1 MRVPRDPDRSGL
13 SRWSCRCSGKI
24 TTELRRGVYPA
35 YVRSARTYRDPQYKR
50 WTCLLRFDVLNETLT
65 RTIAHV
71 PFWLN
76 LGDYDRPNAS
86 RRGRY
91 FAEWCHANGGPPRR
105 RDRLSDRVFCRR
117 MTSVEVGDT
126 LGPAP
131 YSVVRRILV
140 WENRSVLTIWFRV
153 HKSIS
158 QPVKGRARESHARE
172 KVAMKRL
179 SQVSPTWR
187 KSSLPGRWVHTQ
199 STQGGRDLQVT
210 ARKGIVGI
218 YKSSRSVD

>member
-117 MTSVEVGDT
+117 MTRVEVGDT

-140 WENRSVLTIWFRV
+140 WETGL
-153 HKSIS
+153 
-158 QPVKGRARESHARE
+158 
-172 KVAMKRL
+172 
-179 SQVSPTWR
+179 
-187 KSSLPGRWVHTQ
+187 
-199 STQGGRDLQVT
+199 
-210 ARKGIVGI
+210 
-218 YKSSRSVD
+218 SSRSGSEYTSQSVNQSRDGQGKVMLERKLQ